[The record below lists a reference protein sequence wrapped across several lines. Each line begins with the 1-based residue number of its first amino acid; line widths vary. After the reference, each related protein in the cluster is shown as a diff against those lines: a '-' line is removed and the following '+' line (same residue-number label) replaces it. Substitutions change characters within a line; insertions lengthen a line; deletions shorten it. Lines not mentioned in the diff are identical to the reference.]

1 MPAQQALCAHSQL
14 QVDVSGHAA
23 KARFVRPSLAK
34 RLAAATPS
42 GSIVAHDGP
51 AQNLINELDYTFPG
65 PLLLPDDGLASGDDK
80 APQSLRSWLRE
91 PWRNPVT
98 PQRKTLYV
106 APVPTVSP
114 SASFMKT
121 WATPSKPSCTAA
133 SKKTPPPKPADVLA
147 YLQAFYHPLQVKL
160 LPDAVSFVAYDKN
173 KNENTANEDPT
184 PSYVGLQ
191 IGTAKS
197 ATRIRVRTCPDG
209 AFSHQ
214 LQLKDVLDAALKTLP
229 ADAYAVV
236 LATEHDLF
244 EDAADAFCCGRAYG
258 GSRVCVVSAAR
269 YHPALDDDDDGSVA
283 AYRDPFSVER
293 EHAWPASHCRDFVQ
307 AVLRGEGA
315 VEDGGGLGLDG
326 EVSDGGRRGAKRRK
340 VQPVEVVDL
349 TGSEP
354 VVVVVEATPLGAAVK
369 AVCAARRGRKK
380 TDLYGLWLSRVVRTV
395 AHELAHCFCLGHCV
409 YYACVMQGTGHIAED
424 GRQPPYFCPV
434 CLKKVTTAIRDVHP
448 ELGEDQLVRER
459 YALLREF
466 CGRFPRAA
474 MFVGFGAWLDKR
486 MESLGQQ

>member
-14 QVDVSGHAA
+14 QVDVSAHAA

-42 GSIVAHDGP
+42 GSIATRDDP
-51 AQNLINELDYTFPG
+51 TQNFISELDYTFPG

-98 PQRKTLYV
+98 PQRKTLYL
-106 APVPTVSP
+106 APVPTIAP

-133 SKKTPPPKPADVLA
+133 SKKTPPAKLADVLA
-147 YLQAFYHPLQVKL
+147 YLQAFYHPLPVKL
-160 LPDAVSFVAYDKN
+160 LPDAVSF
-173 KNENTANEDPT
+173 NTTTTTNPTQKEPT

-191 IGTAKS
+191 IGTTKS
-197 ATRIRVRTCPDG
+197 PTRIRLRACPDG

-236 LATEHDLF
+236 FATEQDLF

-283 AYRDPFSVER
+283 AYRDPFSIER
-293 EHAWPASHCRDFVQ
+293 EHVWPASHCRDFVQ
-307 AVLRGEGA
+307 GVLRGEGA
-315 VEDGGGLGLDG
+315 V
-326 EVSDGGRRGAKRRK
+326 VDGGRRGAKRRK
-340 VQPVEVVDL
+340 VQPAEVVDL

-354 VVVVVEATPLGAAVK
+354 VVVVEATPLVAAVK
-369 AVCAARRGRKK
+369 AVCAARGGGRKK
-380 TDLYGLWLSRVVRTV
+380 DLYGLWLSRVVRTV

-424 GRQPPYFCPV
+424 GRQPPYLCPV

-448 ELGEDQLVRER
+448 ELGEDQLVLER

-466 CGRFPRAA
+466 CSRFPRAA

-486 MESLGQQ
+486 MESLGRSDVL